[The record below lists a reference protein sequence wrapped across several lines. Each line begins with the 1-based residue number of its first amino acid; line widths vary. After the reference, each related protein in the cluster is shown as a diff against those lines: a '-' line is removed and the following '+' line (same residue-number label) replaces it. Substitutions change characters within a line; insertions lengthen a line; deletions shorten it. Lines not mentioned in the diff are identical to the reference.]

1 MPLKSSIKF
10 RNSGNKEILL
20 FQSKGGGWYKVIRM
34 SKRYLRGHFFLS
46 TVLKHFMH
54 KHEDRW
60 YFCLEKLPLISDIGL
75 IFSEEQLISV
85 NDRADV
91 RVSFP
96 PTSCPAQQCCCN
108 QEIKCAYSCVK
119 CRPEPCLTLEP
130 GCSLF
135 LISSECSTTEMD
147 SITPHFLYC
156 TRRKH

>member
-1 MPLKSSIKF
+1 MLHKIPQQWKQ
-10 RNSGNKEILL
+10 RNPALSVKGQRIVQGYQDEQEI
-20 FQSKGGGWYKVIRM
+20 F
-34 SKRYLRGHFFLS
+34 KRTGFFFLS
-46 TVLKHFMH
+46 TVLKRFMH

-96 PTSCPAQQCCCN
+96 PSSCPAQQRCCN

-135 LISSECSTTEMD
+135 LISSQCLTTEMD